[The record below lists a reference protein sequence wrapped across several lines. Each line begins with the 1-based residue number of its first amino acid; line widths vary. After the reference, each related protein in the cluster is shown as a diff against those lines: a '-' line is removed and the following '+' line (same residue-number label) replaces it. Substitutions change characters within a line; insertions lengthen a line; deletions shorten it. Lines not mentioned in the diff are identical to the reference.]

1 MHAVATEIEVTPEDL
16 LAMPDGK
23 SFELVGG
30 ELVERNSSALSSW
43 VGGQVIAEI
52 ARYLEVNPVG
62 RLWGADNGY
71 QCFADAPKKVR
82 KPDVSFIRNERI
94 PADWQIQ
101 GFLRVAPDLAVE
113 VVSPND
119 LAEELEAK
127 VEENIRA
134 GVALVWV
141 IYPELRKV
149 SVFRADG
156 SMTRLREADELTGD
170 EVLPGYSCRVSTLFP
185 APTSAPSPTT

>member
-1 MHAVATEIEVTPEDL
+1 MHAVATKIEVTPEDL
-16 LAMPDGK
+16 LAMPDGVGY
-23 SFELVGG
+23 ELVGG
-30 ELVERNSSALSSW
+30 QLVERIASALSSW
-43 VGGQVIAEI
+43 VGGQVYFKI
-52 ARYLEVNPVG
+52 ARYLEANPVG

-94 PADWQIQ
+94 PADWQTQ

-119 LAEELEAK
+119 LAEDLEAK
-127 VEENIRA
+127 VEEYFRA

-149 SVFRADG
+149 NVLRADG
-156 SMTRLREADELTGD
+156 SVIRLREADELSG
-170 EVLPGYSCRVSTLFP
+170 EAVLPGFSCRVSVLFP
-185 APTSAPSPTT
+185 APTSAPNPAT